1 MMTRE
6 FQSLHG
12 KCGVT
17 SGKTRNDLLQNSM
30 RESFIV
36 DGKIVAASKQL
47 LEWLKRDLGL
57 GNVRANFVIA
67 YLRLWIHDPKV
78 IE

>member
-1 MMTRE
+1 MTE
-6 FQSLHG
+6 SF
-12 KCGVT
+12 KAYMENVEVT

-67 YLRLWIHDPKV
+67 YLHLRIHDPKV